1 MYLCLYIYIYIHT
14 HTHNTIAKVEV
25 ALRVEGD
32 PKQEVE
38 WQDIAGSHET
48 RQQDTF
54 ICGTHAD
61 RETKE
66 LLLKV
71 EEDWIDIERCAVAL
85 RDTTSKQR
93 PRGREHAANVN
104 NNNNNSNSN
113 NVKNNNSNNINTA
126 EDSMFRVMMLA
137 DPKEV
142 WKVVD
147 QQVKDREKERCLE
160 QATADY
166 RPRRLKDFAV
176 TDVSTGDA
184 RCKVV
189 YVPVYLI
196 SYSYD
201 NLHEQKRYKFIVNGQ
216 TGMHLPYSEP
226 YKCGCVCIYI

>member
-1 MYLCLYIYIYIHT
+1 M
-14 HTHNTIAKVEV
+14 

-48 RQQDTF
+48 LQQDTF

-61 RETKE
+61 KETKE

-71 EEDWIDIERCAVAL
+71 EEDWTDIERCAVAL

-93 PRGREHAANVN
+93 FHHGREHA
-104 NNNNNSNSN
+104 
-113 NVKNNNSNNINTA
+113 NVKNNNSNSSNVKGNINAA
-126 EDSMFRVMMLA
+126 EDDMFRVMMLA

-176 TDVSTGDA
+176 TDVSTRDA

-216 TGMHLPYSEP
+216 TGIAPHSES
-226 YKCGCVCIYI
+226 YKYYYI